1 MAEDVSSERQEVAK
15 YLKLISEKPKNEQ
28 LAKEDMPSSFVS
40 AELLKRHFASQTKHE
55 VIGNKA
61 VLISTYI
68 AENIQPNY
76 HRQTVHMKPNDFNL
90 VRNINDAFADKL
102 VHLILQD
109 TYRAQRQNHPTVF
122 ASMQIRTQHNNDN
135 PASPIEG
142 EAVSLFS
149 SKNAVI
155 FTEAPQSRDL
165 TTLSTGEVI
174 YTTLFENH
182 KTKNCLCPILTPN
195 NNIPILTP
203 SLVCKPAYLSHEY
216 RENPCEATQKERIE
230 LAAKQNWSPTNIFHG
245 TINNTGLTTPCLIR
259 RQSQAVLYR
268 QKLSKYQPQ
277 FAQENMHENKELAAA
292 LNVQL
297 QRSEFTRYTHSFT
310 SLNKIQNNSDCRRYK
325 PRKEL
330 PKESEAHTFPEVES
344 VEQILNDTPTAQ
356 IYTEDIT
363 CIYCDQLLRKADLID
378 ITNHILANH
387 ETVMSSNFS
396 CPACLQ
402 PTIVDRTSF
411 VQHWKTVHHDML
423 NLLSILNES
432 HLGQRLQYGLAF
444 YNALYIQNTFIKIP
458 ALQLQEKYILL
469 NTAIY
474 GNESKEVLHQTIV
487 ESQLQNL
494 NIRESIRKI
503 TDTFTQAQNTQT
515 EIPASQALPN
525 DFRQFVQTPSQNFT
539 LENEEYR
546 NIGQETPYYHTNYL
560 LHTDTSYK
568 NPTEQQE
575 TTITDISQNTTT
587 AKRKHS
593 NVDGKDES

>member
-1 MAEDVSSERQEVAK
+1 
-15 YLKLISEKPKNEQ
+15 
-28 LAKEDMPSSFVS
+28 
-40 AELLKRHFASQTKHE
+40 
-55 VIGNKA
+55 
-61 VLISTYI
+61 
-68 AENIQPNY
+68 
-76 HRQTVHMKPNDFNL
+76 
-90 VRNINDAFADKL
+90 
-102 VHLILQD
+102 
-109 TYRAQRQNHPTVF
+109 
-122 ASMQIRTQHNNDN
+122 
-135 PASPIEG
+135 
-142 EAVSLFS
+142 
-149 SKNAVI
+149 
-155 FTEAPQSRDL
+155 
-165 TTLSTGEVI
+165 
-174 YTTLFENH
+174 
-182 KTKNCLCPILTPN
+182 
-195 NNIPILTP
+195 
-203 SLVCKPAYLSHEY
+203 
-216 RENPCEATQKERIE
+216 
-230 LAAKQNWSPTNIFHG
+230 
-245 TINNTGLTTPCLIR
+245 
-259 RQSQAVLYR
+259 
-268 QKLSKYQPQ
+268 
-277 FAQENMHENKELAAA
+277 MHENKELAAA